1 MGHPVNAQYQNYVE
15 RSINVVKRW
24 VREIGGITNRQPF
37 PVLGFTEWEYIFEK
51 VSNDLNIIPIA
62 KGQENSYLSPGSLI
76 YPQSK
81 ESLAIPDVKSNMV
94 DINRMI
100 KRMRA

>member
-1 MGHPVNAQYQNYVE
+1 MGHPVNAQYRNNVE

-37 PVLGFTEWEYIFEK
+37 PVLGFTEWEFIFQK
-51 VSNDLNIIPIA
+51 VSHDLNIIPIA
-62 KGQENSYLSPGSLI
+62 KGQEYSQFDLPTEYRIISDSGC
-76 YPQSK
+76 K
-81 ESLAIPDVKSNMV
+81 EQDGEN
-94 DINRMI
+94 NCMI